1 MKVLVLGASVKE
13 ERYSNKA
20 IKMLNEFEHDVYA
33 IGLREGFVDDTK
45 IEIERIQFDSIDTV
59 TLYLNPSRQKDY
71 YEYILNLKP
80 RRVIF
85 NPGTENHEFYE
96 LLQDANIENE
106 VACTL
111 VLLSSNQF

>member
-45 IEIERIQFDSIDTV
+45 IEIERIQFDS
-59 TLYLNPSRQKDY
+59 
-71 YEYILNLKP
+71 
-80 RRVIF
+80 
-85 NPGTENHEFYE
+85 H
-96 LLQDANIENE
+96 
-106 VACTL
+106 
-111 VLLSSNQF
+111 